1 MIEVMFK
8 LQEKVDEENPIAQ
21 RIMNRINPVIREKY
35 IQSIVTLTPKKEKPS
50 IIKVNPKINDKF
62 VCLLLKLISNRILF
76 KENISLILKK
86 NCHLSVKKCLKR
98 QRRF

>member
-50 IIKVNPKINDKF
+50 IIKVNPKIN
-62 VCLLLKLISNRILF
+62 
-76 KENISLILKK
+76 
-86 NCHLSVKKCLKR
+86 
-98 QRRF
+98 